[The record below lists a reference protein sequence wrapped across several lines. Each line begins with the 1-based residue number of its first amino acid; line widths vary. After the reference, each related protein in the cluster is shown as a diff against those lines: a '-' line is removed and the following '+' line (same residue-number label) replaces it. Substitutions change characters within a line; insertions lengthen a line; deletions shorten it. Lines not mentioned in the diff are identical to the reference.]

1 MNTCAEI
8 AVREQ
13 PLDKKTPDRKRPAEL
28 PRGQGPQGVGA
39 ALNLLLERS
48 EGRKSV
54 SLAEALQ
61 AFGTRSFGPVMLVP
75 ALLLTLPT
83 GALPGVPLV
92 LGAVIAV
99 AAMQLL
105 SGLRRPHVPGLLAR
119 ICIPRKLLQ
128 KTCETSSSLIDFID
142 THTRPRMVFM
152 LKPPVLQVLAIAA
165 IALCVMLI
173 PVEIIPFAT
182 AVPGFA
188 LIVIGLA
195 MTMNDGLLAF
205 ISLVATMLAGA
216 GVWMMIG

>member
-1 MNTCAEI
+1 MNAYAET
-8 AVREQ
+8 AVREK
-13 PLDKKTPDRKRPAEL
+13 PLGNTPPGKL
-28 PRGQGPQGVGA
+28 PKSQGPQGVGA
-39 ALNLLLERS
+39 ALTLLLERS

-54 SLAEALQ
+54 SLADALQ

-105 SGLRRPHVPGLLAR
+105 FGLRRPHVPGVLAR

-128 KTCETSSSLIDFID
+128 KTCETSSRLIEFID
-142 THTRPRMVFM
+142 AHTRPRMAFM
-152 LKPPVLQVLAIAA
+152 LKPPVLQVLAVAA
-165 IALCVMLI
+165 IALCILLV

-195 MTMNDGLLAF
+195 MTMNDGLLALV
-205 ISLVATMLAGA
+205 SLVATLLAGV
-216 GVWMMIG
+216 GVWMLLG